1 MRWIALLYKYK
12 TYLGFIMLI
21 VSVSLLYY
29 ERSVPERAIIPRSPP
44 IGGTNEYHFY
54 NKYHYGD
61 SILNLKFF
69 YNISDHLRKHN
80 ITIHYYYNDSYIK
93 NRDELERYVNKDAMV
108 LHTIDEKP
116 ESAIELWLV
125 HNHTGKRATD
135 SFDEYF
141 QGVYKRLLNYMGIGN
156 LGIDTSLYQKEG
168 YLLKI
173 YDKLPDK
180 FKNVDILFINAEP
193 HSGQFIYDKKG
204 ANAIA
209 TELAKYY
216 KIVTTSPVNEQ
227 IPCTF
232 TDGLKLQDIG
242 AVSTH
247 AKYIIGVN
255 SGPLIPCLNYYAKQ
269 SVKKWIFV
277 SQEKFTQ
284 IPHRRIYNYKRLKEI
299 TISEIDG

>member
-1 MRWIALLYKYK
+1 MILYKYR
-12 TYLGFIMLI
+12 TYAAFIMLI
-21 VSVSLLYY
+21 VTISLLYY
-29 ERSVPERAIIPRSPP
+29 ERGLPKRAIIPISPP

-61 SILNLKFF
+61 NILNLKFF
-69 YNISDHLRKHN
+69 YNISEHLHKRN
-80 ITIHYYYNDSYIK
+80 ITIHYYYNDIYIK
-93 NRDELERYVNKDAMV
+93 NKDELERYTNKDTMV

-116 ESAIELWLV
+116 ERAIELWLA
-125 HNHTGKRATD
+125 HNYNGKKATA

-141 QGVYKRLLNYMGIGN
+141 EGVYKRLLNYMGLN
-156 LGIDTSLYQKEG
+156 DLGIDVSLYQKEE

-193 HSGQFIYDKKG
+193 HSEQFVYSKKQ
-204 ANAIA
+204 ADAIA
-209 TELAKYY
+209 IELAKYY
-216 KIVTTSPVNEQ
+216 RIVTTTPVNDA

-247 AKYIIGVN
+247 AKYVIGVN

-269 SVKKWIFV
+269 SVKKWILV

-284 IPHRRIYNYKRLKEI
+284 IPCRRIYNYRRLKEV

>member
-1 MRWIALLYKYK
+1 
-12 TYLGFIMLI
+12 MLI
-21 VSVSLLYY
+21 VSVSLIYY
-29 ERSVPERAIIPRSPP
+29 IRSVPERAIIPRSPP
-44 IGGTNEYHFY
+44 IGGMNEYHFY

-69 YNISDHLRKHN
+69 YNISDYLREHN
-80 ITIHYYYNDSYIK
+80 IKIHYYYNDSYIK

-116 ESAIELWLV
+116 ENAIELWLA
-125 HNHTGKRATD
+125 HNHAGKRATD

-141 QGVYKRLLNYMGIGN
+141 QGVYKRLLNYMGIGH

-193 HSGQFIYDKKG
+193 HSGQFIYDKKR
-204 ANAIA
+204 ADAIA
-209 TELAKYY
+209 VELSKYY

-269 SVKKWIFV
+269 SVKKWILV
-277 SQEKFTQ
+277 SQERFTQ
-284 IPHRRIYNYKRLKEI
+284 IPCRRIYNYKRLKEI